1 MGKLAVV
8 GIQMGPYPGN
18 CSANMEK
25 AVETLG
31 DWLRERRPELYR
43 EPARRQI

>member
-8 GIQMGPYPGN
+8 GIQMEPYPGN

-25 AVETLG
+25 AVETLV
-31 DWLRERRPELYR
+31 DWLRERRSELHR
-43 EPARRQI
+43 EPARKQI